1 LTLFLFPYATRA
13 PRPFKQETIN
23 DCFLLP
29 KLKAPRPVLEDLAR
43 CSLLPMRS
51 NVPAPPSPI
60 NTALSSCNR
69 GGFFRGMAES
79 SVFERERENTQNQF
93 PPWPFPSPGHFF
105 PAPEAAF
112 SVNGA
117 PDQPPLNRW
126 QKETPETEER
136 KQKTEGRESLQR
148 GKNSCCHRAPS
159 ATNHRHSG
167 TAHAT
172 TILPQLI
179 IFQPHAAS
187 PSKKN
192 RNLHLYAGEENSCK
206 ALPNT
211 EDSSPSSSQPQQHH
225 QEQSTSSPPP
235 PAAIAISVNN
245 SPVKNRRRKRK
256 QRRTEL
262 KKQKRAE
269 REEGKQWDS
278 EGTTERG
285 DHCTQR
291 RTNSWQKK
299 TPEIK
304 RRRTRQKQKGG
315 RKTEPPQHRQ
325 RSRQT
330 SDAQPPPRQVI
341 LLPPSLLRFVLFPA
355 CRTNSVLHVGG
366 WGENNSPPPV
376 LLLGQAGPGP
386 ALPFWAGSGPEEN
399 IRLCWAEIGLI
410 YFGPRS
416 AQNLWGWVR
425 PGPAHLILYII
436 YYIVLYYLYMYT
448 CFKTRKKSK
457 RFFKTHLK
465 NMRFFCNFITVFWSI
480 SVCIFIM

>member
-1 LTLFLFPYATRA
+1 
-13 PRPFKQETIN
+13 
-23 DCFLLP
+23 
-29 KLKAPRPVLEDLAR
+29 
-43 CSLLPMRS
+43 MRS
-51 NVPAPPSPI
+51 NVPALPSPI
-60 NTALSSCNR
+60 NTALNSCSR
-69 GGFFRGMAES
+69 GGFFRGKTES

-93 PPWPFPSPGHFF
+93 PLGHSPLPAIFF

-245 SPVKNRRRKRK
+245 SPVKNKRRKRK

-262 KKQKRAE
+262 KKKTG
-269 REEGKQWDS
+269 RED
-278 EGTTERG
+278 ERG
-285 DHCTQR
+285 R
-291 RTNSWQKK
+291 
-299 TPEIK
+299 K
-304 RRRTRQKQKGG
+304 RG
-315 RKTEPPQHRQ
+315 RGR
-325 RSRQT
+325 
-330 SDAQPPPRQVI
+330 
-341 LLPPSLLRFVLFPA
+341 
-355 CRTNSVLHVGG
+355 
-366 WGENNSPPPV
+366 EN
-376 LLLGQAGPGP
+376 
-386 ALPFWAGSGPEEN
+386 
-399 IRLCWAEIGLI
+399 
-410 YFGPRS
+410 
-416 AQNLWGWVR
+416 
-425 PGPAHLILYII
+425 
-436 YYIVLYYLYMYT
+436 
-448 CFKTRKKSK
+448 
-457 RFFKTHLK
+457 
-465 NMRFFCNFITVFWSI
+465 
-480 SVCIFIM
+480 